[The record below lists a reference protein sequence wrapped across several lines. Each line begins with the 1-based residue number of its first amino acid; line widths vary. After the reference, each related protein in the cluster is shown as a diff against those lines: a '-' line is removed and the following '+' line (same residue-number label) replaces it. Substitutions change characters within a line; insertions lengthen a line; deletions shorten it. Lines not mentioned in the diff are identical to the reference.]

1 MVSRHSSQIGLVNK
15 LVPVLFPSHLPILV
29 FRPFLVI
36 LWIISSVVAF
46 GYWSCVGLIFLLLL
60 WSRFILILFILR
72 CHSLFMNIFALFYPS
87 WTYYIYFILCHFCG
101 KKRDVFAWLALF
113 SYWYDISW
121 SYTSMVI
128 LFFSHNALLGYLFCM
143 CFQIIALF
151 VFRRCMVIA
160 FAFEDV

>member
-36 LWIISSVVAF
+36 LWIISSVVVF
-46 GYWSCVGLIFLLLL
+46 GYWSCVGLIFLFLL
-60 WSRFILILFILR
+60 WFRFILILFILR

-101 KKRDVFAWLALF
+101 KKKESCLHDWHCFLIDMIYHDHIHLWL
-113 SYWYDISW
+113 YY
-121 SYTSMVI
+121 
-128 LFFSHNALLGYLFCM
+128 FSHTMLYLGI
-143 CFQIIALF
+143 CFVC
-151 VFRRCMVIA
+151 VFKS
-160 FAFEDV
+160 